1 MEISI
6 KWSMCRTCRKKG
18 SQSTLQSLFQSDA
31 HKLLISYAG
40 TAVEPHDG
48 LPDQICTDC
57 LERLEEVDR
66 FLSECKQSDKHLRS
80 LVRQTLSSAAAF
92 QTLED
97 KDTSG
102 QKKRTRKQNISWRL
116 IDENPIIF
124 KTEENSLETAKQEEF
139 LPVNKSPS
147 DFVFV
152 LNVNPENEKNTHEE
166 DYTICDLDLD
176 RETTGHNDSET
187 YSQESSAATDSVQET
202 SEDYEKLEPT
212 VEYEIDLGVACVPDK
227 YRCKICSNTYPSASQ
242 LNAHMQMH
250 CKEKGHECEV
260 CQKTFRAA
268 CNLKTHMRTH
278 TGEKPY
284 KCSYCSR
291 QFADSSTHRKHQR
304 LHTNERP
311 YACNIC
317 GKTFSLSTSRK
328 AHYVLHTSE
337 KPHKCLICKKDFR
350 LKHQLAAHEK
360 SHAHLLVAKEYSD
373 VVE

>member
-18 SQSTLQSLFQSDA
+18 SQSTLQSLFESDA

-40 TAVEPHDG
+40 TAVEPDDG
-48 LPDQICTDC
+48 LPDQICADC

-66 FLSECKQSDKHLRS
+66 FLSECKQSDEHLRS

-102 QKKRTRKQNISWRL
+102 QKKRTRKQNISGRV

-124 KTEENSLETAKQEEF
+124 KTEEDLLETAKHEEF
-139 LPVNKSPS
+139 PPVNKHPS

-152 LNVNPENEKNTHEE
+152 LNVNPENEKNTHQE

-176 RETTGHNDSET
+176 RESTGHNDSET
-187 YSQESSAATDSVQET
+187 YSQEGSAATDGVQET

-212 VEYEIDLGVACVPDK
+212 AEYEIDLGVACEPDK
-227 YRCKICSNTYPSASQ
+227 YRCKICSNTYPYVSQ

-250 CKEKGHECEV
+250 RKEKGHECEV

-284 KCSYCSR
+284 KCSFCSR
-291 QFADSSTHRKHQR
+291 HFADSSTHRKHQR
-304 LHTNERP
+304 
-311 YACNIC
+311 YA
-317 GKTFSLSTSRK
+317 
-328 AHYVLHTSE
+328 V
-337 KPHKCLICKKDFR
+337 
-350 LKHQLAAHEK
+350 HQFAHE
-360 SHAHLLVAKEYSD
+360 
-373 VVE
+373 

>member
-18 SQSTLQSLFQSDA
+18 SQSTLHSLFESDA

-40 TAVEPHDG
+40 TAVEPDDG
-48 LPDQICTDC
+48 LPDQICADC

-66 FLSECKQSDKHLRS
+66 FLSKCKQSDEHLRS
-80 LVRQTLSSAAAF
+80 LVRQTLSSAEAF

-102 QKKRTRKQNISWRL
+102 QKKRTRKQNISGRL

-124 KTEENSLETAKQEEF
+124 KTDDNSSKTAKHEEF
-139 LPVNKSPS
+139 TPVNKHSS

-152 LNVNPENEKNTHEE
+152 LNVNPENENTSQE

-176 RETTGHNDSET
+176 RESTDHNDSEA
-187 YSQESSAATDSVQET
+187 YSQESRAATDGVQED
-202 SEDYEKLEPT
+202 SE
-212 VEYEIDLGVACVPDK
+212 EYETTAEYKIDLGVACVPDK
-227 YRCKICSNTYPSASQ
+227 YRCKICSNTYPYVSQ

-250 CKEKGHECEV
+250 RKEKGHECEV

-291 QFADSSTHRKHQR
+291 QFADSSTYRKHQR

-350 LKHQLAAHEK
+350 LKHQLVAHEK